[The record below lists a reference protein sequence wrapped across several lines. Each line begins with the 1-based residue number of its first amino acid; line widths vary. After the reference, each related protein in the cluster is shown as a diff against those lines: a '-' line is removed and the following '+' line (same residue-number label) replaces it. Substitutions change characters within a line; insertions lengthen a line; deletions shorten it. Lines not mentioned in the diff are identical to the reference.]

1 MTARTGNRPVIL
13 IRRIILQ
20 QLSQGAGS
28 RLVHG
33 RSDGGFHRFQI
44 ESAVVASTILKNDPQ
59 EAVYFAGSFRSE
71 EHTSELQ
78 SLAYLV
84 CRLLLEKKKII
95 KIEHQL
101 LATHVTAQ

>member
-59 EAVYFAGSFRSE
+59 EAVYFAGDFLLDRLRGFFSWAVCSVCSTGRNRQIFRLTLTNSP
-71 EHTSELQ
+71 
-78 SLAYLV
+78 V
-84 CRLLLEKKKII
+84 K
-95 KIEHQL
+95 
-101 LATHVTAQ
+101 V